1 MKMTCEQ
8 WSEEFRKWLDREW
21 VNGNVP
27 LCPSPLRRHGKH
39 CSRCGPRLQAAL
51 LLVEGKSLSR
61 QAPVGLPERIFA
73 RLGGGKPIRRK
84 AWLPWV
90 GIPAAA
96 LLLVALGFLLV
107 LRAPG
112 HSAGETVIVRF
123 ELQAPDAREVSVV
136 GNWNQ
141 WNPEVQKLKDP
152 DGDGVWVIEI
162 PLNRREENQYQF
174 LIDGEEWIPDPE
186 APLQIEDG
194 FGGVNSILQI

>member
-1 MKMTCEQ
+1 MTCEQ
-8 WSEEFRKWLDREW
+8 WSKEFKQWLDRDW
-21 VNGNVP
+21 TDGVDP
-27 LCPSPLRRHGKH
+27 SCPPALQQHGES

-51 LLVEGKSLSR
+51 LLVDGKRLNR
-61 QAPVGLPERIFA
+61 QVPLGLTERIVE
-73 RLGGGKPIRRK
+73 RLGGGTPIQSK

-112 HSAGETVIVRF
+112 RSAGETIVVRF

-141 WNPEVQKLKDP
+141 WNPEAQKLRDP
-152 DGDGVWVIEI
+152 DGDGVWEIEI
-162 PLNRREENQYQF
+162 HLNKGEEHQYQF
-174 LIDGEEWIPDPE
+174 LIDGENWIPDPK
-186 APLQIEDG
+186 AALQVEDG
-194 FGGVNSILQI
+194 FGGVNSVLQI

>member
-1 MKMTCEQ
+1 MQMTCEQ
-8 WSEEFRKWLDREW
+8 WNKELRQWLDREW
-21 VNGNVP
+21 VNGNDP
-27 LCPSPLRRHGKH
+27 LCPSSIRRHGKL
-39 CSRCGPRLQAAL
+39 CSRCGPRLHAAL

-61 QAPVGLPERIFA
+61 QAPAGLEERIFA
-73 RLGGGKPIRRK
+73 HLGGRTPIRRK
-84 AWLPWV
+84 AWLPLV
-90 GIPAAA
+90 GIPVAA
-96 LLLVALGFLLV
+96 LLLIALGFLLV

-112 HSAGETVIVRF
+112 RSAGETVIVRF
-123 ELQAPDAREVSVV
+123 ELQAPDAREVAVV